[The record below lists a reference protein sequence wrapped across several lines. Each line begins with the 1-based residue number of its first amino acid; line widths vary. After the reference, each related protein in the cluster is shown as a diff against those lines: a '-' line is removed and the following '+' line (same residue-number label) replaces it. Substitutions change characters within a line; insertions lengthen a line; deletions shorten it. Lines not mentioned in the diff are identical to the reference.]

1 MLIALLRLPFLPVQ
15 AVVRLA
21 EIIAD
26 EADRELYSPE
36 SVRRRLEEAE
46 RARAAGLISAEEF
59 AEAERQA
66 VATALPASSQPV
78 QAEEV
83 L

>member
-1 MLIALLRLPFLPVQ
+1 VLITLLRLPFLPVQ

-26 EADRELYSPE
+26 EADRELSSPA

-46 RARAAGLISAEEF
+46 QARAAGLISAEEF
-59 AEAERQA
+59 AQAERQA
-66 VATALPASSQPV
+66 VAAVLPAGGGPV
-78 QAEEV
+78 NAEEV
-83 L
+83 R